1 MRNERCFLLLENR
14 KALLAYG
21 LSEEEIKKISS
32 NGTKVIIIQE
42 DMAEMKIKDI
52 LTGFRFTISDKVLPK
67 EKVILFNSYNDKDI
81 KSSITYIKKTIPDAI
96 MAVVTNTSIQW
107 TFNYLLEHL
116 IEEREWYNSQQKG

>member
-14 KALLAYG
+14 KALLTYG

-32 NGTKVIIIQE
+32 NGSKVIIIQE

-52 LTGFRFTISDKVLPK
+52 LTGFKFAISDKVLPK

-96 MAVVTNTSIQW
+96 MAVVTNTSSQW
-107 TFNYLLEHL
+107 TFSYLLDHL
-116 IEEREWYNSQQKG
+116 IEEREWYKSQQKG

>member
-1 MRNERCFLLLENR
+1 MLENR
-14 KALLAYG
+14 KALLTYG

-32 NGTKVIIIQE
+32 NGSKVIIIQE

-52 LTGFRFTISDKVLPK
+52 LTGFKFAISDKVLPK

-96 MAVVTNTSIQW
+96 MAVVTNTSSQW
-107 TFNYLLEHL
+107 TFSYLLDHL
-116 IEEREWYNSQQKG
+116 IEEREWYKSQQKG